1 MSMFFYKLI
10 SYVLHPLLFSFL
22 GTFLYLY
29 LSPEHM
35 VKQQE
40 YIILLIVFVS
50 TYIIPVLLLTLL
62 KKVNLIEDYHL
73 RTIEERKFPILFF
86 IILSFLIGRTLLHI
100 RIVDLL
106 AFSFFG
112 IALALSLTYLF
123 FALRIKSSLH
133 MLGIG
138 GIIGFVMIMS
148 FEYQLNFNSLLA
160 SLFLVAGLI
169 GVARLSLNAH
179 RPGEIYVGFLV
190 GVLAQ
195 WISYEVYTMI

>member
-1 MSMFFYKLI
+1 MMFYKFI
-10 SYVLHPLLFSFL
+10 SYLLHPLLFSFL

-50 TYIIPVLLLTLL
+50 TYIIPILLLSLL
-62 KKVNLIEDYHL
+62 KKVNLIKDYHL
-73 RTIEERKFPILFF
+73 RSIEERKFPILFF
-86 IILSFLIGRTLLHI
+86 IILSFLIGRTLLNI

-112 IALALSLTYLF
+112 IAFGLSLTYMF
-123 FALRIKSSLH
+123 FALKIKSSLH

-148 FEYQLNFNSLLA
+148 FEYQLNFNALLA
-160 SLFLVAGLI
+160 SLFLIAGLI

-179 RPGEIYVGFLV
+179 SPREVYVGFLV
-190 GVLAQ
+190 GVLSQ
-195 WISYEVYTMI
+195 WMSYELYNFL